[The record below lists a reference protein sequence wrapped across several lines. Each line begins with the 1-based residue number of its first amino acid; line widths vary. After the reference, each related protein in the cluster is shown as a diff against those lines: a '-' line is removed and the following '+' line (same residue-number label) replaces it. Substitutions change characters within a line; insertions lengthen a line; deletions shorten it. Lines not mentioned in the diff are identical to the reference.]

1 MDYKNGIIEDLGAC
15 IGAEATFRLVA
26 IFGGRSIYVP
36 AESHDNTTLARTLG
50 APAYAALQRNFG
62 GESLAIP
69 NGDEAFDRYRRIR
82 SISLMI
88 GKGLK
93 PAEIARILGIK
104 ERQVTNYRAQA
115 EQLGLLPTI
124 FKSSTP
130 IENCTI
136 SLF

>member
-26 IFGGRSIYVP
+26 IFGGRSIYVS
-36 AESHDNTTLARTLG
+36 AEGNENTVLCRTIG
-50 APAYAALQRNFG
+50 APAYAALLRDFAG
-62 GESLAIP
+62 DTIAIP

-82 SISLMI
+82 SISLLI
-88 GKGLK
+88 AKGFP
-93 PAEIARILGIK
+93 PAEIAKILGIK
-104 ERQVTNYRAQA
+104 SRQVTNYRAQA

-124 FKSSTP
+124 FKAGQP
-130 IENCTI
+130 LENGSM